1 MKKTLL
7 WFCTALILL
16 GSWWQTYA
24 WQINFNNTPGNA
36 EKTIEKQ
43 SIKTNT
49 NGDIKDN
56 INGITKNIFQT
67 VKLILGALLVIYM
80 VYVGITMILAMGDDE
95 EKLSS
100 SKTQLWYALIW
111 LLFINIPGTIYSSFT
126 DKDAQVTQSIG
137 VGTFVDGTKD
147 GDGNIFINPLSF
159 WYTLEDNILGFL
171 KVIIFF
177 LAIFIIVYEWIK
189 LILARGNDEDL
200 WNSKQKIFYSI
211 LWLIFIGVMEAWKG
225 FAFSGKISEWQ
236 DIFQSLANLA
246 LYFAWPVA
254 IFFLSLAGYYFITA
268 AGDEDKI
275 TKAKSIVLNTVL
287 ATLILLWMYTFLLDL
302 SGLSF

>member
-1 MKKTLL
+1 
-7 WFCTALILL
+7 
-16 GSWWQTYA
+16 
-24 WQINFNNTPGNA
+24 
-36 EKTIEKQ
+36 
-43 SIKTNT
+43 
-49 NGDIKDN
+49 
-56 INGITKNIFQT
+56 
-67 VKLILGALLVIYM
+67 
-80 VYVGITMILAMGDDE
+80 MILAMGDDE
-95 EKLSS
+95 EKLTS

-111 LLFINIPGTIYSSFT
+111 LLFINIPWTIYSSFT
-126 DKDAQVTQSIG
+126 AKESQVTQQIW
-137 VGTFVDGTKD
+137 VGSFVNATKD
-147 GDGNIFINPLSF
+147 GDGNIFINPLAF

-200 WNSKQKIFYSI
+200 GNSKQKIFYSI
-211 LWLIFIGVMEAWKG
+211 LGLIFIGVMEAWKG

-246 LYFAWPVA
+246 LYFAGPVA